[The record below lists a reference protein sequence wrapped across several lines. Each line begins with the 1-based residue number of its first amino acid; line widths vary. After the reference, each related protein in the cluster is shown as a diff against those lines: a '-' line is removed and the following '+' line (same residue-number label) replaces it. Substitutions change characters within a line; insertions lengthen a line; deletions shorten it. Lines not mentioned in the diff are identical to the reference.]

1 MIQAPKRAEVS
12 RQGRQVSSSSALCC
26 HTYPVHTP
34 APETCHLFHSLKRAW
49 SLPVPMQPSLLFHS
63 SSFQKVI
70 TS

>member
-1 MIQAPKRAEVS
+1 MIQVRKRAEVS
-12 RQGRQVSSSSALCC
+12 CQGRQASSGSALCC

-49 SLPVPMQPSLLFHS
+49 SLPVPTQPSLLFRS

-70 TS
+70 IN